1 VEPKGRQGGHI
12 PEVTELSFEELK
24 ARLLEAQDFSHRV
37 NGLSEFVVHLE
48 EAKSREEI
56 FRVLQT
62 EAKSLLHFDSAFV
75 ALLSPNQ
82 SQYHI
87 TSFGPDTDRSG
98 AMRGSVEAGQ
108 VHPGRVTLES
118 KAPLGEGAEGKW
130 LDVGVKSML
139 MIPLRTGKDV
149 LGSVSFGSYRPNAY
163 TEADLWIAQLLGLH
177 VAMALRSISM
187 TVGDRKREVH
197 LASMIKTLGELTSI
211 LEPDELLSA
220 IPGAVRKHFSYYD
233 VAVFSVKKEENQ
245 LVLVGHSGNYAE
257 YLPWGYKLSLDKGL
271 VGWCAKTGERLVIGD
286 VTVDRRYV
294 GPSNSTTKSA
304 LVMPIRNA
312 NEVVAVLNIEDP
324 KTNAFDETDV
334 FAFQAFCDQI
344 SNVVKVAT
352 HYQEL
357 KEKAERLDELD
368 KLKTEFV
375 GIVSHDFRSPLS
387 SILLAA
393 RGLVKNEQFVQSKQ
407 AKEFLNI
414 IIEQASRLS
423 NLAEDTLSVT
433 ELEAGQLNY
442 SFKILNVERL
452 VQDAIAMVKFSSRH
466 KLTYHV
472 DPTVAYVKG
481 DQNKLRQVVTNL
493 ISNAVKY
500 SPQGGNVKVEVKE
513 FSPTEAMFMVSDEGV
528 GIPEDQKERLFRK
541 FSRVD
546 RKEGKEIRG
555 AGLGLWICKEIV
567 NAHGGR
573 IWCESEVGRGS
584 TFRFTLKKAM
594 G

>member
-1 VEPKGRQGGHI
+1 MEPKGKQGGHI
-12 PEVTELSFEELK
+12 PEVTELTFEEMK

-37 NGLSEFVVHLE
+37 NGLTEFVVHLE
-48 EAKSREEI
+48 GARTREEI
-56 FRVLQT
+56 FRILQT
-62 EAKSLLHFDSAFV
+62 EAKSLLQFDSAFI
-75 ALLSPNQ
+75 ALLSPNR
-82 SQYHI
+82 SQYFI
-87 TSFGPDTDRSG
+87 TSFGPTSDMLRPAHETGG
-98 AMRGSVEAGQ
+98 AGEGR
-108 VHPGRVTLES
+108 PGRVILEAR
-118 KAPLGEGAEGKW
+118 APLGDAPEGKW

-139 MIPLRTGKDV
+139 MVPLRSGEEV
-149 LGSVSFGSYRPNAY
+149 LGTLSFGSYRPNAFN
-163 TEADLWIAQLLGLH
+163 ESDLWIGQLLALH
-177 VAMALRSISM
+177 VAIALRSISL
-187 TVGDRKREVH
+187 TAGDRKREAH
-197 LASMIKTLGELTSI
+197 LTSMIKTLGELTSI
-211 LEPDELLSA
+211 LEPDELLGA
-220 IPGAVRKHFSYYD
+220 IPGAVQKHFNYYD
-233 VAVFSVKKEENQ
+233 VGVFAVRNEENQ
-245 LVLVGHSGNYAE
+245 LILVGHTGSYAE
-257 YLPWGYKLSLDKGL
+257 YLPWSYKLSLDKGL
-271 VGWCAKTGERLVIGD
+271 VGWCAKNRERLVIND

-304 LVMPIRNA
+304 LVMPIRSG
-312 NEVVAVLNIEDP
+312 NEIAAVLNIEEP
-324 KTNAFDETDV
+324 KINAFDETDV
-334 FAFQAFCDQI
+334 FTFQAFCDQI
-344 SNVVKVAT
+344 GNAVRTAT

-357 KEKAERLDELD
+357 REKAERLDELD

-393 RGLVKNEQFVQSKQ
+393 RGLMKNEEFLQSKQ

-466 KLTYHV
+466 KLSYHV
-472 DPTVAYVKG
+472 DQNVAYVKG

-500 SPQGGNVKVEVKE
+500 SPQGGNVRVEVRE
-513 FSPTEAMFMVSDEGV
+513 FSPTEAMCGVSDEGV
-528 GIPEDQKERLFRK
+528 GIADDQKERLFRK
-541 FSRVD
+541 FSRID

-567 NAHGGR
+567 NAHGGK
-573 IWCESEVGRGS
+573 IWCESEMGRGS